1 MRRRELLL
9 GVAGALAAAT
19 TTQAQQKSLPTIGF
33 LSSSSPG
40 PANPSPFIV
49 AISEGL
55 REAGYVDGQNVAIEY
70 RWAEGAY
77 DRLPSLAADL
87 IARNVK
93 LIMTGGGNMSAI
105 AARNATSTTAIVFV
119 SGDDPVKTGLIA
131 SLSRP
136 GGNITGVSFLTN
148 ELTAKRLELLLD
160 LSGQAETVALMVNPN
175 SSAADRVVQDAL
187 EAAAAKKIRLHVLK
201 AATENEIDAGFAA
214 LSEMR
219 VGGALLEGDPFF
231 TSQRK
236 QIVALAARYA
246 IPTSYAVR
254 EFVTAGGLISYGP
267 SLLASYRQVGAYAG
281 RILKGENPADLPVQQ
296 PTMIEFVI
304 NLRAAKALGLIV
316 PQSILVQAEV
326 VE

>member
-1 MRRRELLL
+1 M
-9 GVAGALAAAT
+9 
-19 TTQAQQKSLPTIGF
+19 PTIGF

-49 AISEGL
+49 AIGEGL

-70 RWAEGAY
+70 RWAEGNY

-93 LIMTGGGNMSAI
+93 LIMTGGGNMPAI
-105 AARNATSTTAIVFV
+105 AARNATSTTTVVFV

-148 ELTAKRLELLLD
+148 ELTAKRLELLLA
-160 LSGQAETVALMVNPN
+160 LTGQGETVALMVNPT

-187 EAAAAKKIRLHVLK
+187 EAARAKKIRLQVLK
-201 AATENEIDAGFAA
+201 AAIENEIEAGFAA

-219 VGGALLEGDPFF
+219 VAGVLLEGDPFF

-236 QIVALAARYA
+236 QIVALAARFA

-296 PTMIEFVI
+296 PITIELVI
-304 NLRAAKALGLIV
+304 NLRTAKALGLSV
-316 PQSILVQAEV
+316 PQSILGQAEV
-326 VE
+326 IE

>member
-1 MRRRELLL
+1 
-9 GVAGALAAAT
+9 
-19 TTQAQQKSLPTIGF
+19 LPTIGF

-49 AISEGL
+49 AIGEGL

-70 RWAEGAY
+70 RWAEGNY

-93 LIMTGGGNMSAI
+93 LIMTGGGNMPAI
-105 AARNATSTTAIVFV
+105 AARNATSTTTVVFV

-148 ELTAKRLELLLD
+148 ELTAKRLELLLA
-160 LSGQAETVALMVNPN
+160 LTGQGETVALMVNPT

-187 EAAAAKKIRLHVLK
+187 EAARAKKIRLQVLK
-201 AATENEIDAGFAA
+201 AAIENEIEAGFAA

-219 VGGALLEGDPFF
+219 VAGVLLEGDPFF

-236 QIVALAARYA
+236 QIVALAARFA

-296 PTMIEFVI
+296 PITIELVI
-304 NLRAAKALGLIV
+304 NLRTAKALGLSV
-316 PQSILVQAEV
+316 PQSILGQAEV
-326 VE
+326 IE